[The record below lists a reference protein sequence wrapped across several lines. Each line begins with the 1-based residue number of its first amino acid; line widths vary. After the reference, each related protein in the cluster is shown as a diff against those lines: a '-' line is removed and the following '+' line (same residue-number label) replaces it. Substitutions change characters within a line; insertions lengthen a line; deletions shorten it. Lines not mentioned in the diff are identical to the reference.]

1 MTKANIMSTIRKT
14 KIIITL
20 GKASSSVESLIKL
33 LNAGIDGVR
42 ITTRFLQAET
52 RDEVLNNLR
61 IAEKATGR
69 QVCVIL
75 SLREGDIRIGT
86 GKSGRTL
93 SLSTGDELAIVPPR
107 YEGDLLSTI
116 ICNNTALGSM
126 VREGDKLLVEF
137 GKAILTVVRL
147 VDYNTKSDPPTPLSN
162 PIKTERYKRTKPK
175 SQKTSKLV
183 ICRAENDCVLDG
195 QNPLN
200 FMNASR
206 ADPSSCNNELE
217 DIRQLEWAR
226 GHDIDIVIYK
236 QVRDKEDLED
246 LWNFE
251 IPKDAKRFVGI
262 QTRETAENPDYY
274 LDVSEGC
281 SIGRGI
287 LGVETSHSQV
297 TLLQK
302 KLVKLSNIKGKPVFV
317 STHVLES
324 MIIND
329 KPTRAEVVDS
339 YCAVTDGVDALMLTG
354 ETAIGKYPEL
364 AVHTL
369 NRICVEAEQH
379 LNYKKQRD
387 AVIEN
392 IPNPLETTDG
402 ICYFAAEAA
411 DKIGAS
417 LIICLTKTGRTAKIL
432 SRFKPACLIAAVTD
446 LEKTLRFLRVIR
458 GIYPILVSSSEDRE
472 NETVALALVK
482 EHQLVRT
489 GDRVVFIG
497 SSRDTIIEGST
508 SSLKIITITD

>member
-1 MTKANIMSTIRKT
+1 MTTIRKT

-20 GKASSSVESLIKL
+20 GKASSSVESLTKL

-52 RDEVLNNLR
+52 RDEVLHNLR
-61 IAEKATGR
+61 TAEKATGR

-86 GKSGRTL
+86 GKSGKTL
-93 SLSTGDELAIVPPR
+93 SLSLGDELAIVPPR

-116 ICNNTALGSM
+116 TCNSAALGSM
-126 VREGDKLLVEF
+126 VEVGDKLLIEF
-137 GKAILTVVRL
+137 GKAILTVIRL
-147 VDYNTKSDPPTPLSN
+147 EDYHSKSDPPTPTESVPN
-162 PIKTERYKRTKPK
+162 PDRHKRSRPK
-175 SQKTSKLV
+175 SQKTTKIV
-183 ICRAENDCVLDG
+183 FCRAETECILDS

-206 ADPSSCNNELE
+206 ADPLNYNNELE

-226 GHDIDIVIYK
+226 GQEIDIVIYK

-246 LWNFE
+246 LWNFD
-251 IPKDAKRFVGI
+251 IPKDTKRFVGI
-262 QTRETAENPDYY
+262 QTKETAENPDYY
-274 LDVSEGC
+274 LDISDGC
-281 SIGRGI
+281 SIGRGV

-302 KLVKLSNIKGKPVFV
+302 KLVKLSNMKGKPVFV

-324 MIIND
+324 MIFND

-339 YCAVTDGVDALMLTG
+339 YCAVNDGVDALMLTG
-354 ETAIGKYPEL
+354 ETAVGKYPEL
-364 AVHTL
+364 AVQTL
-369 NRICVEAEQH
+369 NRICIEAEQH
-379 LNYKKQRD
+379 LNYKKDREG
-387 AVIEN
+387 VIDRVSSSFEYA
-392 IPNPLETTDG
+392 DSV
-402 ICYFAAEAA
+402 CYFAAEAV

-417 LIICLTKTGRTAKIL
+417 LIVCLTKTGRTAKNL

-446 LEKTLRFLRVIR
+446 LEKTLRYLRVVR
-458 GIYPILVSSSEDRE
+458 GMYPILVESSEDRE
-472 NETVALALVK
+472 NEGMALGLVK
-482 EHQLVRT
+482 EHGLVKT

-508 SSLKIITITD
+508 SSLKIITITN